1 MAVLGS
7 GTSNGGCSLLH
18 AAGLGYGASL
28 ALDLPVKVRLLDKE
42 PRRELDDPDDLLGH
56 VMTSWSKMQEIQFLK
71 GICIGRLLQAYLLD
85 KD

>member
-56 VMTSWSKMQEIQFLK
+56 VMTSWKMQEIQFLK
-71 GICIGRLLQAYLLD
+71 GIYTGRLPQVYLQD